1 MSYPRKSRA
10 VAAATTA
17 TAIWPYHFCGH
28 IVHAKPPKK
37 RFFSLVYVH
46 VHDFSGRVLRVHM
59 HGNNPGWREVCTSAQ
74 TRVVL

>member
-1 MSYPRKSRA
+1 MA

-17 TAIWPYHFCGH
+17 TAMAVPLLRSYG
-28 IVHAKPPKK
+28 PRETSKK
-37 RFFSLVYVH
+37 AIIFSLVYVH
-46 VHDFSGRVLRVHM
+46 VHDFSGRVLRTHM